1 MVKEKVKVKEKVEQ
15 HLGVRKVAPP
25 PFPHMKLPGVSQKKK
40 KKEKESLVVGCPHS
54 CTTKTT
60 VPPTWQGTYGKV
72 VGVVPVV
79 GEDVEAEA

>member
-1 MVKEKVKVKEKVEQ
+1 MVIEKVKVKEKVEQ
-15 HLGVRKVAPP
+15 HLGVRKLAPP
-25 PFPHMKLPGVSQKKK
+25 PFPHMKLPGVSQKK
-40 KKEKESLVVGCPHS
+40 EKESLVVGCPYS
-54 CTTKTT
+54 CTTMTT

>member
-1 MVKEKVKVKEKVEQ
+1 MVIEKVKVKEKGEQ
-15 HLGVRKVAPP
+15 HLGVRKLAPP
-25 PFPHMKLPGVSQKKK
+25 PLPHMKLPGVSQKK
-40 KKEKESLVVGCPHS
+40 ESLVVGCPYS
-54 CTTKTT
+54 CTTMTT